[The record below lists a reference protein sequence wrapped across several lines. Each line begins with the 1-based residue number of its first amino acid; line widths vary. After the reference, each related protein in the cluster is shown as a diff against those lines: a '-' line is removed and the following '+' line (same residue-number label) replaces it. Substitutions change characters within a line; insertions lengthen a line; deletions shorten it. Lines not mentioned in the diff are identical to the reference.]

1 MIFKAPADG
10 RGFAFAPHLDFP
22 CGGDIISAYRMNRE
36 ERTFDVSLYK
46 AYCRVY
52 QAVLKLG
59 NYCMGYHMPDYIE
72 GPGCVKK
79 LPDLLRKADIKNVLL
94 VTGPNITKRGLNHG
108 LMEALEAADIVYT
121 VYNDIGANPTSD
133 MVEAG
138 VTLYCEKGCEA
149 IIAFG
154 GGSPMDCAKAI
165 GARIARPGKSV
176 AQLQGL
182 LKVLKKIPPFY
193 AIPTTA
199 GSGSET
205 TVAAVITDSR
215 THRKAA
221 IMDPHLI
228 PLYTVLDPELTVG
241 LPPFTTA
248 CTGMDALSHAVEAYT
263 NHTYNTAL
271 ENDLARQAVKLIY
284 DNVLA
289 AYHDGENLTARQNMQ
304 KAAFFAGRAFTRG
317 CVGYVHAVGHTVS
330 GLHNIAHG
338 FAMAVLLPKVMRQFG
353 APAHQRLAQLAD
365 LCGIPGN
372 TAAEKA
378 NAFINWI
385 ENANR
390 EMGIPDT
397 LDMIEEKDIPQM
409 VKWAMKEGNP
419 LYPTPVTWEESDF
432 RKLIDTARGA
442 GK

>member
-1 MIFKAPADG
+1 M
-10 RGFAFAPHLDFP
+10 
-22 CGGDIISAYRMNRE
+22 
-36 ERTFDVSLYK
+36 SLYNI
-46 AYCRVY
+46 YCRGY
-52 QAVLKLG
+52 QAALKLG
-59 NYCMGYHMPDYIE
+59 NYCMGYHMPQYME
-72 GPGCVKK
+72 GPGCVKE
-79 LPDLLRKADIKNVLL
+79 LPGLLQKSGIGNVLL
-94 VTGPNITKRGLNHG
+94 VTGPNITKRELNRG
-108 LMEALEAADIVYT
+108 LMEALEAAHIAYT
-121 VYNDIGANPTSD
+121 VYNDIGANPTGD

-138 VTLYCEKGCEA
+138 VSLYREKGCEA

-165 GARIARPGKSV
+165 GARIARPRKSV

-205 TVAAVITDSR
+205 TVAAVITDST

-241 LPPFTTA
+241 LPPFPTA

-271 ENDLARQAVKLIY
+271 ENDLCRQAVKLIY
-284 DNVLA
+284 DNILI
-289 AYHDGENLTARQNMQ
+289 AYHNGGDLTARQNMQ

-330 GLHNIAHG
+330 GLHNVAHG
-338 FAMAVLLPKVMRQFG
+338 LAMAVLLPKVMRQFG
-353 APAHQRLAQLAD
+353 PAAYKRLAELAD
-365 LCGIPGN
+365 VCGIGGD
-372 TAAEKA
+372 TAADKA
-378 NAFINWI
+378 NAFIDWM

-409 VKWAMKEGNP
+409 VKWAIKEGNP
-419 LYPTPVTWEESDF
+419 LYPTPVTWAEKDF
-432 RKLIDTARGA
+432 RELIDNARGA

>member
-1 MIFKAPADG
+1 
-10 RGFAFAPHLDFP
+10 
-22 CGGDIISAYRMNRE
+22 
-36 ERTFDVSLYK
+36 
-46 AYCRVY
+46 
-52 QAVLKLG
+52 
-59 NYCMGYHMPDYIE
+59 
-72 GPGCVKK
+72 
-79 LPDLLRKADIKNVLL
+79 
-94 VTGPNITKRGLNHG
+94 
-108 LMEALEAADIVYT
+108 
-121 VYNDIGANPTSD
+121 
-133 MVEAG
+133 
-138 VTLYCEKGCEA
+138 
-149 IIAFG
+149 
-154 GGSPMDCAKAI
+154 
-165 GARIARPGKSV
+165 
-176 AQLQGL
+176 
-182 LKVLKKIPPFY
+182 
-193 AIPTTA
+193 
-199 GSGSET
+199 
-205 TVAAVITDSR
+205 
-215 THRKAA
+215 
-221 IMDPHLI
+221 
-228 PLYTVLDPELTVG
+228 
-241 LPPFTTA
+241 
-248 CTGMDALSHAVEAYT
+248 VEAYT

>member
-1 MIFKAPADG
+1 M
-10 RGFAFAPHLDFP
+10 
-22 CGGDIISAYRMNRE
+22 S
-36 ERTFDVSLYK
+36 VYK
-46 AYCRVY
+46 AYCRIY

-59 NYCMGYHMPDYIE
+59 NCFLGYHMPEYIE
-72 GPGCVKK
+72 GSGCVRQ
-79 LPDLLRKADIKNVLL
+79 LPELLQKDGVRSVLL
-94 VTGPNITKRGLNHG
+94 VTGPNITRRGLNRG
-108 LMEALEAADIVYT
+108 LMDALDAAGISYT

-138 VTLYCEKGCEA
+138 VTVYREKGCEG

-182 LKVLKKIPPFY
+182 LKVFRKIPPFY
-193 AIPTTA
+193 AVPTTA

-205 TVAAVITDSR
+205 TVAAVITDSA

-228 PLYTVLDPELTVG
+228 PRCAVLDPELTAG

-271 ENDLARQAVKLIY
+271 EDSLARQAVRLIY
-284 DNVLA
+284 DNLLTAYRDGNDLA
-289 AYHDGENLTARQNMQ
+289 ARQNMQ

-330 GLHNIAHG
+330 GLHNVAHG
-338 FAMAVLLPKVMRQFG
+338 LAMAVLLPKVMRQFG
-353 APAHQRLAQLAD
+353 AAAYRRLAELAD
-365 LCGIPGN
+365 VCGMEGRDEC
-372 TAAEKA
+372 EKA
-378 NAFINWI
+378 NAFISWM
-385 ENANR
+385 EQMNR
-390 EMGIPDT
+390 DMGIPEH
-397 LDMIEEKDIPQM
+397 LDMIGTDDIPQM
-409 VKWAMKEGNP
+409 VRWAMAEGNP
-419 LYPTPVTWEESDF
+419 LYPTPAVWREEDF

>member
-1 MIFKAPADG
+1 M
-10 RGFAFAPHLDFP
+10 
-22 CGGDIISAYRMNRE
+22 
-36 ERTFDVSLYK
+36 SLYNIS
-46 AYCRVY
+46 CRTY

-59 NYCMGYHMPDYIE
+59 NYFLGYHMPDYIE
-72 GPGCVKK
+72 GPGCVCK
-79 LPDLLRKADIKNVLL
+79 LPELLQKAGIRSVLL
-94 VTGPNITKRGLNHG
+94 VTGPNITRRGLNRG
-108 LMEALEAADIVYT
+108 LMDALDAAGIAYT

-138 VTLYCEKGCEA
+138 VALYREKDCEG

-165 GARIARPGKSV
+165 GARIARPEKTV

-182 LKVLKKIPPFY
+182 LKVFRKIPPFY
-193 AIPTTA
+193 AVPTTA

-205 TVAAVITDSR
+205 TVAAVITDST

-228 PLYTVLDPELTVG
+228 PRCTVLDPELTVG

-271 ENDLARQAVKLIY
+271 ENDLARQAVRLIY
-284 DNVLA
+284 DNLLTAYRDGSDLA
-289 AYHDGENLTARQNMQ
+289 ARQNMQ

-330 GLHNIAHG
+330 GLHNVAHG
-338 FAMAVLLPKVMRQFG
+338 LAMAVLLPKVMRQYG
-353 APAHQRLAQLAD
+353 PAAHRRLAELAD
-365 LCGIPGN
+365 VCGIGGSDEG
-372 TAAEKA
+372 EKA
-378 NAFINWI
+378 NAFIDWM
-385 ENANR
+385 EQMNR
-390 EMGIPDT
+390 DMGIPEH
-397 LDMIEEKDIPQM
+397 LDMIEPDDIPQM
-409 VKWAMKEGNP
+409 IAWAMAEGNP
-419 LYPTPVTWEESDF
+419 LYPTPVIWREEDF
-432 RKLIDTARGA
+432 RRLIDTACGE